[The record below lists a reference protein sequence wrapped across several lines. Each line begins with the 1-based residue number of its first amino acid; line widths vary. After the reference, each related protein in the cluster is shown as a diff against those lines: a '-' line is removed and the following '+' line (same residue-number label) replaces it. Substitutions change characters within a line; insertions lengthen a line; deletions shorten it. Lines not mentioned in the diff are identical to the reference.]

1 MLLEDSLKNYL
12 QVNMKRAKECQNTVK
27 FVIDVDS
34 CRKDKTSSS
43 DGYQKVKSPSRPKTP
58 MSPKTE
64 KSTASKHNNEDG
76 DCSRAS
82 KPKAAKKPLRTEGKY
97 YTQNDLVR
105 LERSY
110 HPVLASCINPNEQNL
125 TTVGPSKTTVV
136 KRH

>member
-1 MLLEDSLKNYL
+1 
-12 QVNMKRAKECQNTVK
+12 MKRGKECQNTVK

-34 CRKDKTSSS
+34 CRENKASSS

-58 MSPKTE
+58 MSPNKEKT
-64 KSTASKHNNEDG
+64 KACKINNDGG
-76 DCSRAS
+76 DCSRPS

-97 YTQNDLVR
+97 YTQNDLAR

-110 HPVLASCINPNEQNL
+110 HPIIASSLNTNEQNL
-125 TTVGPSKTTVV
+125 TTMGPSKTTVA